1 MKKSF
6 QEAFNPVKSILS
18 GKELKG
24 KTIITLT
31 DVHTGKEEVTVD
43 ENLVTNAVKD
53 LFASNYSGIAD
64 FSKILPVKNFYS
76 GCLLYEDPITENANQ
91 YIIKSESENHLTA
104 HAGDQAHNTANTLR
118 GNPNGSETVF
128 TDSSARFVWT
138 WDTSQGNG
146 DIGCVCLCPGIFGN
160 ISQKPFDN
168 SMTPYQSFNVATFA
182 SGYGSSWTRDISK
195 LHPIKIEPS
204 ANRTVSTFVDTNG
217 VFHEIRCL
225 HDLATY
231 GMIRTPL
238 DFVEVGERHVSLG
251 GTVDFSSSSTNF
263 KFYETST
270 FYAIVVTEHFEKRL
284 TVYQIDKTNF
294 TVTIHAQQYLE
305 QWFESTNDA
314 LSRFTV
320 WYPCD
325 DNYFYLPTRQG
336 TQMCK
341 VAWDLSSYS
350 TVFTFPSRAYSYR
363 MGAVKVS
370 DNIWYGDC
378 WFLNDQTFYP
388 LAQQT
393 TPAGYGSGSWCN
405 ATYKQMIVPTGWEQ
419 SSNSKS
425 WVGLGTTNCF
435 HSTINNLA
443 TARTKT
449 SDKIMKLEYLLTEQ

>member
-18 GKELKG
+18 GKNLKG

-53 LFASNYSGIAD
+53 LFASNYSGLAD
-64 FSKILPVKNFYS
+64 FTKILPVKNYFS

-104 HAGDQAHNTANTLR
+104 HAGDQAHSTANTLR
-118 GNPNGSETVF
+118 GNPNGSETIF

-168 SMTPYQSFNVATFA
+168 SMTPYQTFNVACYQ
-182 SGYGSSWTRDISK
+182 SGLGNSWTRDISK
-195 LHPIKIEPS
+195 LHPVKLEPN
-204 ANRTVSTFVDTNG
+204 ANRTVSVFVDTSG

-231 GMIRTPL
+231 GLIRTPM

-251 GTVDFSSSSTNF
+251 GTIDFSTNVNF

-270 FYAIVVTEHFEKRL
+270 FYAIVVTQHFDKKI
-284 TVYQIDKTNF
+284 TVYKIDKTNF
-294 TVTIHAQQYLE
+294 TATYIEQTWLE
-305 QWFESTNDA
+305 QWFESTDIANGRYA
-314 LSRFTV
+314 V

-325 DNYFYLPTRQG
+325 DTYFYIPNRQG
-336 TQMCK
+336 TQMCQ
-341 VAWDLSSYS
+341 VAWDLSSYN
-350 TVFTFPSRAYSYR
+350 TVFTFPSRSGSYR

-370 DNIWYGDC
+370 DKIWFGDC
-378 WFLNDQTFYP
+378 WFLNDDTFYP
-388 LAQQT
+388 LAQQSL
-393 TPAGYGSGSWCN
+393 PSGFASGTWCN
-405 ATYKQMIVPTGWEQ
+405 AVSKHIIVPTGWEQ

-425 WVGLGTTNCF
+425 TIGLGTTNCF

-443 TARTKT
+443 TVRTKT
-449 SDKIMKLEYLLTEQ
+449 SDKVMKLEYLLTET